1 MRSTGKAFR
10 MMIAVLSLLIFSMTT
25 AFASGEN
32 VDWNKNV
39 IRATGS
45 GVAPAGARNAAQAK
59 MMARRAAIV
68 DAYRQLAESAGGVN
82 IDAETT
88 VDMASVSSDVIKTK
102 VQAVVR
108 GARIVSEKAT
118 ADGGYE
124 VTVEVPLY
132 GVSSLASVVLDRP
145 DSVQSFPAPDASV
158 APSSVNVEVHVD
170 PGAPAVNRPVTTT
183 GSAASSSGSSAA
195 ETPAGRAIGGFTGLI
210 VDCRGLGLKPVM
222 SPVIENEIGQPIYG
236 YKNLDY
242 DKVVE
247 NGMAGYAYDWST
259 AGRAGSHPLVVR
271 AMALDKQHSNPIL
284 SMADANRVLIE
295 NGAAHFLDETKVVF
309 LR

>member
-1 MRSTGKAFR
+1 MRNTGKAFR
-10 MMIAVLSLLIFSMTT
+10 MIIAVLSLLIFSMTT
-25 AFASGEN
+25 AFASGEK

-39 IRATGS
+39 IRATGG
-45 GVAPAGARNAAQAK
+45 GVAPAGARNAAQAR

-68 DAYRQLAESAGGVN
+68 NAYRQLAESAGGVN

-88 VDMASVSSDVIKTK
+88 VDMASVSSDVVKTK

-118 ADGGYE
+118 SDGGYE

-132 GVSSLASVVLDRP
+132 GVSSLAGAVLDRP

-158 APSSVNVEVHVD
+158 APSAVNVEVRVD
-170 PGAPAVNRPVTTT
+170 TGAPAVNRPVTTT

-210 VDCRGLGLKPVM
+210 VDCRGFGLKPVM
-222 SPVIENEIGQPIYG
+222 SPVIKNEIGQPIYG

-259 AGRAGSHPLVVR
+259 GGRAGSHPLVVR

>member
-39 IRATGS
+39 IRATGG

-132 GVSSLASVVLDRP
+132 GVSSLASAVLGRP

>member
-1 MRSTGKAFR
+1 MYSLIANNNYSGTSIPVTVHIKEKYGKYAEDKTINLAFNQ
-10 MMIAVLSLLIFSMTT
+10 T
-25 AFASGEN
+25 FASN
-32 VDWNKNV
+32 KISVDEIVNDRK
-39 IRATGS
+39 
-45 GVAPAGARNAAQAK
+45 
-59 MMARRAAIV
+59 AIT
-68 DAYRQLAESAGGVN
+68 L
-82 IDAETT
+82 
-88 VDMASVSSDVIKTK
+88 ASVSSDVVKTK

-118 ADGGYE
+118 SDGGYE

-132 GVSSLASVVLDRP
+132 GVSSLAGAVLDRP

-158 APSSVNVEVHVD
+158 APSTVNVEVHVD
-170 PGAPAVNRPVTTT
+170 TGAPAVNRPVTTT

-210 VDCRGLGLKPVM
+210 VDCRGFGLKPVM
-222 SPVIENEIGQPIYG
+222 SPVIKNEIGQPIYG